1 MLQKVILLSFFCVF
15 PTNALAAVPSTPE
28 EWAEFHNSCMR
39 CASMAAQQKGWP
51 VDMPANYCACMENE
65 FHQLA
70 ADDRLWDESFKQL
83 DDYCLAQARRTR

>member
-1 MLQKVILLSFFCVF
+1 
-15 PTNALAAVPSTPE
+15 
-28 EWAEFHNSCMR
+28 
-39 CASMAAQQKGWP
+39 MAAQQKGWP

-65 FHQLA
+65 FHQLP